1 MSRSSAAAAYLS
13 LTKPTI
19 VLLFGVTG
27 YAVLLSEGSL
37 GALKVLCVMLAM
49 VATAGSA
56 NALNMYFDRD
66 IDAVMERTKRRRP
79 IPSEKISP
87 ERAAIFGLILGALA
101 IAYFCVEVNY
111 LAAFLSFFTIAFY
124 VGIYTLCLKR
134 RTPYNIVIGGIAGS
148 TAPLIG
154 AAAATGHLSPLSWVL
169 FGVVFLWTPPHFWA
183 LAIAIQDECA
193 YASCDTRREAHSFR
207 NFSLYNRARAIQ
219 FVALFS
225 ESVRTN
231 LPRRGCGARFF
242 LPLENS
248 DVLTRKNSCGFQETF
263 LGFDSLFV
271 FALPRLPSRCRF
283 PCAFLPISKPCVWSR
298 FSLALFSF
306 YFLPSLLLVASVS
319 RRARV

>member
-27 YAVLLSEGSL
+27 YAVLLAEGSL

-87 ERAAIFGLILGALA
+87 ERAAIFGLVLGLLA

-183 LAIAIQDECA
+183 LAIAIQDE
-193 YASCDTRREAHSFR
+193 YAKAKVPMLPVTHGEKRTRLEIFLYTIVLVPFSLLPYFLKAAGAIYLGAAVALGCFYLWKTVIYLREKTREASKK
-207 NFSLYNRARAIQ
+207 
-219 FVALFS
+219 LFWVS
-225 ESVRTN
+225 IIY
-231 LPRRGCGARFF
+231 LF
-242 LPLENS
+242 LL
-248 DVLTRKNSCGFQETF
+248 F
-263 LGFDSLFV
+263 L
-271 FALPRLPSRCRF
+271 
-283 PCAFLPISKPCVWSR
+283 AFLADVGSR
-298 FSLALFSF
+298 AFLA
-306 YFLPSLLLVASVS
+306 
-319 RRARV
+319 R